1 MQSFGANTFLSML
14 LVLTVTEFLNNRR
27 PTAYLYRLYAQV
39 SRADS
44 PLNISQTELDKPQ
57 SKQL

>member
-1 MQSFGANTFLSML
+1 ML